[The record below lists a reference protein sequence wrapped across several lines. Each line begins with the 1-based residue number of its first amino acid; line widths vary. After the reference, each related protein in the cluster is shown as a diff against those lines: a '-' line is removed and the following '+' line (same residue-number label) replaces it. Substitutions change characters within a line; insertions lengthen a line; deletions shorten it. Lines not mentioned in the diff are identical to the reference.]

1 MIQDELRRYTI
12 PVKYNGM
19 IIGGD
24 IVEYPKTI
32 NVTAICIDARSGET
46 GLACTTDKRR
56 REYTDLSQ
64 LWHYKDQEPPE
75 IGRYILADTPQCGI
89 LLMFTHTREFA
100 DKFGNYRYA
109 YVDDLKPGGGW

>member
-1 MIQDELRRYTI
+1 MTQDELRRYTI

-32 NVTAICIDARSGET
+32 NVTAICIDAHSGET
-46 GLACTTDKRR
+46 GLACTTNKDR

-75 IGRYILADTPQCGI
+75 IGRYILADTPTI
-89 LLMFTHTREFA
+89 RHTADVHAYTGVCRQVRELQIRL
-100 DKFGNYRYA
+100 Y
-109 YVDDLKPGGGW
+109 

>member
-1 MIQDELRRYTI
+1 
-12 PVKYNGM
+12 M

-32 NVTAICIDARSGET
+32 NVAAICIDARSGET

-64 LWHYKDQEPPE
+64 VWHNVTNEPD
-75 IGRYILADTPQCGI
+75 RTRDILIDS
-89 LLMFTHTREFA
+89 HTVGYYVPAKITFSSQ
-100 DKFGNYRYA
+100 KWSHCISNYAIKRWA
-109 YVDDLKPGGGW
+109 YVEDLIPKYAK